1 MIASNSDMGMR
12 LGIRHSLFVVIATLL
27 YVFCRNSASIMA
39 RLRQNDLKKFHY
51 ISTMLVCR
59 YSDTKKISRHGDLC
73 QPLLLAASTIP
84 SRLNVPKRTLRF
96 GPDRIDK
103 PWGFG
108 YDRRNSP
115 MLAVAGCRPVAPSRH
130 GTLLCSRWPMNIIQ
144 ELEREQMSAVTMK
157 RAVPEFGPGDT
168 VRVMVK
174 VIEGDN
180 VRTQAYEGVV
190 IGRSGAGVN
199 ENFTVR
205 KISYGEGVERVFPVY
220 SPYIAEIEVLR
231 RGKVRRAKLYYLRGR
246 RGKSA
251 RIPER
256 SDARARRLNAQWK
269 GFKKQK
275 GEPDDLTTIK
285 GIDADLAA
293 RLRQLNCI
301 KLEQIAN
308 LSDDDIAN
316 IDETLQLD
324 GRIERDDWIAQAQDL
339 VAEAAAAE
347 VPAEEEE
354 PKS

>member
-1 MIASNSDMGMR
+1 MAS
-12 LGIRHSLFVVIATLL
+12 V
-27 YVFCRNSASIMA
+27 
-39 RLRQNDLKKFHY
+39 
-51 ISTMLVCR
+51 
-59 YSDTKKISRHGDLC
+59 
-73 QPLLLAASTIP
+73 
-84 SRLNVPKRTLRF
+84 
-96 GPDRIDK
+96 
-103 PWGFG
+103 
-108 YDRRNSP
+108 
-115 MLAVAGCRPVAPSRH
+115 
-130 GTLLCSRWPMNIIQ
+130 NIIQ
-144 ELEREQMSAVTMK
+144 DLERRQMDAIIAQ
-157 RAVPEFGPGDT
+157 RRVPEFAPGDT
-168 VRVMVK
+168 VKVMVK
-174 VIEGDN
+174 VIEEVDPKDKKARAAKDAPKGPT
-180 VRTQAYEGVV
+180 VRLQAYEGVV
-190 IGRSGAGVN
+190 IARSGGGIN

-256 SDARARRLNAQWK
+256 ADARARRLNAAWK
-269 GFKKQK
+269 GFKKPK
-275 GEPDDLTTIK
+275 GEPDDLTQIK

-324 GRIERDDWIAQAQDL
+324 GRIEKDDWIEQAQKL

-354 PKS
+354 KKA